1 MSQTST
7 SEASIK
13 PECCATVFGE
23 PDRQQDPEDRRAA
36 RTAACCGPDMA
47 KMMQEC
53 PCASAMKG
61 HWKTALVAFSLVFL
75 AFLISQI
82 GGILG
87 IIAFFRTF

>member
-13 PECCATVFGE
+13 PECCATEFE
-23 PDRQQDPEDRRAA
+23 ELDRQQDTEG
-36 RTAACCGPDMA
+36 RTAACCGPYTA

-53 PCASAMKG
+53 PCASAMKS
-61 HWKTALVAFSLVFL
+61 HRKTALVAISVVFL
-75 AFLISQI
+75 AILISQV

-87 IIAFFRTF
+87 MIAFFRTF

>member
-7 SEASIK
+7 SEASTK
-13 PECCATVFGE
+13 PECCATEFGE
-23 PDRQQDPEDRRAA
+23 TDRQQDPED
-36 RTAACCGPDMA
+36 RTAACCGPDMS

-53 PCASAMKG
+53 LCASAMKS
-61 HWKTALVAFSLVFL
+61 HRKTAIVVMSVVFL
-75 AFLISQI
+75 AFLISQV

>member
-7 SEASIK
+7 SEASTK
-13 PECCATVFGE
+13 PECCATEFGE
-23 PDRQQDPEDRRAA
+23 TDRQQDSED
-36 RTAACCGPDMA
+36 RTAACCGPNTA

-53 PCASAMKG
+53 PCASAMKS
-61 HWKTALVAFSLVFL
+61 HRKTAIVAMSVVFL
-75 AFLISQI
+75 AFLISQV